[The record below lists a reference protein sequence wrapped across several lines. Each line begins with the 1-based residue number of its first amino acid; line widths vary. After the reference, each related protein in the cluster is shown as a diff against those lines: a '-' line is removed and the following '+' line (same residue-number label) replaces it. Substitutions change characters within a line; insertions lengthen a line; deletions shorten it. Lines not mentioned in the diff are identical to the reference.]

1 MTLESIQRKIRKR
14 RGSYGG
20 NQANAEMERTEG
32 VGVIGREAVYKH
44 QENADESRERAY
56 AVYTWTLQ
64 LTDAWGLSSTWSR
77 CWPPTTLFFCAEE
90 KQKSTERSQQDQA
103 DDASTRC
110 SNGTS
115 VETNSTTQTGQ
126 ADNSSKWSSE
136 ATTKTYSVI
145 VLGLSMHCE
154 GCADTIKQHLHSFDE
169 VQQVDIDMSNH
180 KVTVRGEIANPK
192 IVVERLR
199 RRTNKPV
206 ALISPVLKEKT
217 EEERKED
224 KRKEEER
231 NKPKMVEVVL
241 KVYMHCEG
249 CAQDIKSCI
258 HKMEGVLTVVI
269 DMSTSQ
275 VTVKGAFEPHQLVEY
290 INKNAGKHATI
301 MKKTPLMEKEGEN
314 KNEKQGEKMNIKDYS
329 QIYPPGGVYAPQFFS
344 EENPNACSVM

>member
-1 MTLESIQRKIRKR
+1 R
-14 RGSYGG
+14 R
-20 NQANAEMERTEG
+20 NRR
-32 VGVIGREAVYKH
+32 IH
-44 QENADESRERAY
+44 
-56 AVYTWTLQ
+56 
-64 LTDAWGLSSTWSR
+64 
-77 CWPPTTLFFCAEE
+77 
-90 KQKSTERSQQDQA
+90 RSQQDRA

-126 ADNSSKWSSE
+126 ADNSSKRSSE

-145 VLGLSMHCE
+145 VLGVSMHCE
-154 GCADTIKQHLHSFDE
+154 GCADTIKQHLHSFDG
-169 VQQVDIDMSNH
+169 VQQIDIDMSNH

-206 ALISPVLKEKT
+206 ALISPILKEKT
-217 EEERKED
+217 EEERKEE

-231 NKPKMVEVVL
+231 KKPKMVEVVL

-249 CAQDIKSCI
+249 
-258 HKMEGVLTVVI
+258 VLTVVI
-269 DMSTSQ
+269 DMNTSQ
-275 VTVKGAFEPHQLVEY
+275 VTVKGAFEPYQLVEY
-290 INKNAGKHATI
+290 INKNAGKHAMI
-301 MKKTPLMEKEGEN
+301 VKKTPSMEKEGEN

-329 QIYPPGGVYAPQFFS
+329 QIYLPGGVYAPQFFS